1 MSTSPASAS
10 TTSRTRILEAVL
22 RLVARGGIAEASLR
36 KVAEEAGINIGSVR
50 HYFGSAE
57 SLMTAAAEEV
67 GARMGQRLDE
77 ALPAGADAQAE
88 SGESAGSGAPAEP
101 GSAVDSGE
109 LAGSADPVEPGAA
122 VESGDPVESGATA
135 EPGDPVH
142 PGNADARRQRLEAV
156 CRAVLPLAESERAEL
171 VVLVELITAARLRPE
186 FRPLAMRMGDDLR
199 AVLRQALRAAQV
211 PDAAVEAERLH
222 ALIGGLTFELVYP
235 HGPADGDTALEVLRK
250 HIAELVPA

>member
-122 VESGDPVESGATA
+122 AEPGATA

>member
-1 MSTSPASAS
+1 MSAS
-10 TTSRTRILEAVL
+10 TSTSTTAASTTAASTTARTRILEAVL

-67 GARMGQRLDE
+67 GARMAQRLDG
-77 ALPAGADAQAE
+77 ALPAGADVQAE
-88 SGESAGSGAPAEP
+88 SGESAGSGAPAES

-109 LAGSADPVEPGAA
+109 PAGPADA
-122 VESGDPVESGATA
+122 VES
-135 EPGDPVH
+135 GDPVH

-156 CRAVLPLAESERAEL
+156 CRAVLPLAESDRAEL